1 MHEHPQVNA
10 FRRAA
15 EIMRSERYWQRGED
29 DDVEFLRALA
39 DVVAEI
45 SYHLD
50 AVQALDVDGLAAYVC
65 AARLKPWAGKV
76 NAELMLMTAV
86 GSAIERRIAMTS
98 APRNTGVQ

>member
-1 MHEHPQVNA
+1 MHEHPQVKA
-10 FRRAA
+10 FRQAA
-15 EIMRSERYWQRGED
+15 EVMRNERYWQRGED
-29 DDVEFLRALA
+29 DDVEFLHALA

-86 GSAIERRIAMTS
+86 GSAIERRIAMTRTS
-98 APRNTGVQ
+98 RNTGVQ